1 LEDVLDVLALVGN
14 VFRALLVAES
24 ICMML
29 VSMKSLCVDMKS
41 WLTNNEVPQ
50 NTKSKL
56 LVPSSADLELQL
68 RLDVLHLESRINDV
82 EHRLAQ
88 LVLGAMLLA
97 ILLAVTGELQTGS
110 LEDIVE
116 ATTPERAPVSV
127 DGVVGGLADEAERR
141 EVLV

>member
-1 LEDVLDVLALVGN
+1 
-14 VFRALLVAES
+14 
-24 ICMML
+24 
-29 VSMKSLCVDMKS
+29 MKSL
-41 WLTNNEVPQ
+41 LTNNEVPQ

-68 RLDVLHLESRINDV
+68 RLDVLHLEGRINDV
-82 EHRLAQ
+82 EHRLTQ
-88 LVLGAMLLA
+88 LILGAMLLA
-97 ILLAVTGELQTGS
+97 ILLAVTGELQAGS

-116 ATTPERAPVSV
+116 ATTPEGAPVSI

>member
-1 LEDVLDVLALVGN
+1 VLDVLALVGN

-97 ILLAVTGELQTGS
+97 ILLAVTSELQAGS